1 MPCLKVLLAPGKQCV
16 VVLGQGPG
24 SQQLSLLPSWAMRCT
39 GSWVQAG
46 GQGHSAG
53 RNFSNCLG
61 SSCCQGSLGTH
72 WETWGSGN
80 GLQVWLISLCTS
92 GVLPV
97 WGGFSIPATAAPF
110 AFIHVVSYVRVFF
123 LRHYNWQMWIC
134 CTFLV
139 PIRDIALGWGSNA
152 IPRTG
157 CMGWAHLPPWWA
169 SVVVPLVL
177 HWPTTGLSCCVLLLW
192 VSFHCPPAVFLV
204 NGLPC

>member
-24 SQQLSLLPSWAMRCT
+24 SQQLSLLPCWAMRCT

-72 WETWGSGN
+72 WETRGSGN

-97 WGGFSIPATAAPF
+97 WGGFSIPAMAAPF
-110 AFIHVVSYVRVFF
+110 AFIHVVSYVRVFSCVTTTGRCGF
-123 LRHYNWQMWIC
+123 AALSSCPSVTSPWVGGAMQSPGLAAWAGHIFHPGGPVWLCLLC
-134 CTFLV
+134 CTGRQLDF
-139 PIRDIALGWGSNA
+139 
-152 IPRTG
+152 
-157 CMGWAHLPPWWA
+157 
-169 SVVVPLVL
+169 
-177 HWPTTGLSCCVLLLW
+177 
-192 VSFHCPPAVFLV
+192 PAVCCCCGFHFIVLRRFFL
-204 NGLPC
+204 